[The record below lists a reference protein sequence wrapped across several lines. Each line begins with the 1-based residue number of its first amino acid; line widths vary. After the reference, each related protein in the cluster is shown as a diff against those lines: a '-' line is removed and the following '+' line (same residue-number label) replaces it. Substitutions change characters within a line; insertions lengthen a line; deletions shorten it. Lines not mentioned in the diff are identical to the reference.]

1 MPFMELESFEKLEE
15 LPIFPLGTVLFPGA
29 ILPLHIFEDRY
40 KQMMRFATDNG
51 NLFGLSYRSDALI
64 GRETPPEAG
73 SVGCL
78 AKIQAVMPLEEGRM
92 NVISTGLV
100 RYRIIELHQLTPFVI
115 ARVEAFGD
123 DLEADEDLDDL
134 FESMLDRCKKFIAAA
149 QALDESVTAIDEDL
163 PEDPEAF
170 SLIISSALPIDNE
183 AKQSL
188 LEMTSTRSRLTRLRQ
203 HVVAALADYTQRIEI
218 QTRAKHNGHGKLQ

>member
-1 MPFMELESFEKLEE
+1 MELESFEKLEE
-15 LPIFPLGTVLFPGA
+15 LAIFPLGTVLFPGA

-64 GRETPPEAG
+64 GRDTPPEVG

-92 NVISTGLV
+92 NVISSGLV
-100 RYRIIELHQLTPFVI
+100 RYRIVELHQVTPFII
-115 ARVEAFGD
+115 ARVEAFTD
-123 DLEADEDLDDL
+123 DLEADQELSDL
-134 FESMLDRCKKFIAAA
+134 FESMLDRCKRFLAAA
-149 QALDESVTAIDEDL
+149 QALDEATTTIDEDL

-170 SLIISSALPIDNE
+170 SLLISSVLPIDND

-188 LEMTSTRSRLTRLRQ
+188 LEMTSTRSRLTRLRH
-203 HVVAALADYTQRIEI
+203 HVISALADYTQRIEI
-218 QTRAKHNGHGKLQ
+218 QARAKQNGHGKLQ

>member
-1 MPFMELESFEKLEE
+1 MELESFEKLEQ

-51 NLFGLSYRSDALI
+51 NLFGLSYRSDALV
-64 GRETPPEAG
+64 GRETPPEEG
-73 SVGCL
+73 SVGCV

-100 RYRIIELHQLTPFVI
+100 RYRIVELNQVTPFIV
-115 ARVEAFGD
+115 ARVEAFSD
-123 DLEADEDLDDL
+123 DLEAGEDLDEL

-149 QALDESVTAIDEDL
+149 QALDESVTTIDEEL

-170 SLIISSALPIDNE
+170 SLIISSALPIDND

-203 HVVAALADYTQRIEI
+203 HVITALEDYTQRIEI
-218 QTRAKHNGHGKLQ
+218 QARAKHNGHGKLR